1 MTPYKPFNPSVSLR
15 THQPHMTPLDPSGP
29 PQDQLRTTTGPL
41 NTPSVLLGPLRTL
54 QVPSGPLRIPYYD
67 FINLLK
73 NIILC
78 RKMLVF
84 NLSALHSLTNISVQ
98 ILPRNKIDD
107 SLKIYIDR
115 AVQKYIKLLLYL
127 PRKPRNKKI
136 KSGNCFVRHPVSI
149 KTPIPCLA
157 LQERMAQLDYEAIC
171 CHNNGEI
178 PCKESIQGCPQ
189 TKILCHFYFS
199 DTCQ

>member
-1 MTPYKPFNPSVSLR
+1 MKSHMGLRGEDIYLKVHHDPHRPFRTSRNPFDPSGPLGLLMTPYKPFNPSVSLR

-84 NLSALHSLTNISVQ
+84 NLSALHSLINISV
-98 ILPRNKIDD
+98 
-107 SLKIYIDR
+107 
-115 AVQKYIKLLLYL
+115 
-127 PRKPRNKKI
+127 
-136 KSGNCFVRHPVSI
+136 
-149 KTPIPCLA
+149 
-157 LQERMAQLDYEAIC
+157 
-171 CHNNGEI
+171 
-178 PCKESIQGCPQ
+178 
-189 TKILCHFYFS
+189 
-199 DTCQ
+199 